1 MREKKLSLLVTFE
14 ATTMAMKMEKVAKEN
29 NLEGRLIPLPR
40 EISAGCG
47 FSFKTEIPL
56 RAATEE
62 LMLKSGIT
70 ASGIYEIM
78 L

>member
-1 MREKKLSLLVTFE
+1 MREKKLCLLVTFE
-14 ATTMAMKMEKVAKEN
+14 ATAMALKMEKIAHEN
-29 NLEGRLIPLPR
+29 NLAGRLIPLPR

-47 FSFKTEIPL
+47 FSFKTEIAL
-56 RAATEE
+56 RETAERIMSE
-62 LMLKSGIT
+62 NGIT